1 MNVNLISQRRIAGM
15 ALCLATTLTATA
27 QTTSSPYEPELNSI
41 VMEASVDLANLKL
54 PGGVPGTLV
63 TFVTAGA
70 QLRSRVDN
78 YDPVARTFR
87 TTLYLTAASAP
98 IPLPASALPTA
109 TDPSIVSQ
117 SILRVESIYHVK
129 GTPLSIG
136 LVGRFVNFVG
146 GSLPVA
152 PGTPYMFTFS
162 YPPGALGSGGSSN
175 ATFTESSLL
184 IPGALN
190 VYSPALVGS
199 ITVTPP
205 GS

>member
-1 MNVNLISQRRIAGM
+1 MNVKIMRQPLIAGL
-15 ALCLATTLTATA
+15 AVCLATSLTSAA
-27 QTTSSPYEPELNSI
+27 QTTSSPYEPELTSI

-54 PGGVPGTLV
+54 PGGVPGILV

-78 YDPVARTFR
+78 YDPVNRTFR

-98 IPLPASALPTA
+98 MPLPAAALPPA
-109 TDPSIVSQ
+109 SDPSIVSQ
-117 SILRVESIYHVK
+117 SILRADSFYHVK
-129 GTPLSIG
+129 GTPLAIG
-136 LVGRFVNFVG
+136 IVGRFVTFVG

-152 PGTPYMFTFS
+152 PGTPFMFSFS
-162 YPPGALGSGGSSN
+162 YPPEALASGGSSS
-175 ATFTESSLL
+175 AVFTESSLL

-190 VYSPALVGS
+190 IYSPALVGS

-205 GS
+205 AS